1 MLPRCLSF
9 RRRHFCAIILGSA
22 LLTLPVAIVAATVSA
37 PRHAVL
43 AVNHGTLARF
53 DETGKAIW
61 VHQGIPD
68 AHCLQQLP
76 NGNVLV
82 QDSWT
87 RIIEIDP
94 TGKTVWSYDC
104 ATMNGNAGKKIE
116 THSFTRLENGLT
128 MIAECGSS
136 RIIEVDRDG
145 KIHHE
150 VKLTVNPSNA
160 HRDTRRVHKLAN
172 GNYLVAHEGEGR
184 VTEYA
189 PDSKVVWDYPVPLFG
204 REPANAPGHGASGW
218 GNMVS
223 NAIRLKNGNTLIAT
237 GNGHS
242 VIEVTPAKEVVWHLK
257 QHDLPGIELNW
268 MKHLEELPNGN
279 FMVGNCY
286 AAAANPQLIE
296 VNRAKEAVWTFV
308 DQEVLGHEVSAI
320 ITLGE
325 ANR

>member
-1 MLPRCLSF
+1 MFANPAPVVNPACRLFWRCF
-9 RRRHFCAIILGSA
+9 
-22 LLTLPVAIVAATVSA
+22 LLTLSVSLHGATVTS

-43 AVNHGTLARF
+43 AVDRGNLARF
-53 DETGKAIW
+53 DATGKATW
-61 VHQGIPD
+61 VHRGIPD

-82 QDSWT
+82 QNSWS
-87 RIIEIDP
+87 RVIELNSSGEI
-94 TGKTVWSYDC
+94 VWSYDC
-104 ATMNGNAGKKIE
+104 AIMNGNAGKKIE

-128 MIAECGSS
+128 MIAECGSA
-136 RIIEVDRDG
+136 RIIEVDHAG

-150 VKLTVNPSNA
+150 VKLAVSPPNF
-160 HRDTRRVHKLAN
+160 HRDTRRVHKLPN

-189 PDSKVVWDYPVPLFG
+189 PDSTVVWDYAVPLFG
-204 REPANAPGHGASGW
+204 RERLSAPNHGAHGW

-242 VIEVTPAKEVVWHLK
+242 VIEVTPGKEIVWHLK
-257 QHDLPGIELNW
+257 QYDLAGIELNW

-279 FMVGNCY
+279 FIIGNCY
-286 AAAANPQLIE
+286 AVGANPQLIE
-296 VNRAKEAVWTFV
+296 VNRAKEVVWTFA
-308 DQEVLGHEVSAI
+308 DYEVLDHGVSAV

>member
-1 MLPRCLSF
+1 MNVRASLWVALFTLP
-9 RRRHFCAIILGSA
+9 A
-22 LLTLPVAIVAATVSA
+22 LLWAATVST

-43 AVNHGTLARF
+43 AVNKSNLARF
-53 DETGKAIW
+53 DKAGKATW
-61 VHQGIPD
+61 VHRGIPD
-68 AHCLQQLP
+68 AHCVQQLP

-82 QDSWT
+82 QNSWT
-87 RIIEIDP
+87 RVVEIDP
-94 TGKTVWSYDC
+94 TGKIAWSYDC

-116 THSFTRLENGLT
+116 THSFTRLDNGLT
-128 MIAECGSS
+128 MIAECGSA

-150 VKLTVNPSNA
+150 VNPPSP

-189 PDSKVVWDYPVPLFG
+189 PDSKVVWDFPVPLFD
-204 REPANAPGHGASGW
+204 RAPVNAPNHGTASW

-242 VIEVTPAKEVVWHLK
+242 VLEVTPAKEIVWHLK
-257 QHDLPGIELNW
+257 QYDLPGIELNW

-279 FMVGNCY
+279 FIIGNCY
-286 AAAANPQLIE
+286 AVGTNPQLIE
-296 VNRAKEAVWTFV
+296 VNRAKEVVWTFA
-308 DQEVLGHEVSAI
+308 DFEVLGDAVSAV
-320 ITLGE
+320 ITLSDTT
-325 ANR
+325 R